1 MHLPVTWQFWQF
13 WPFQWSWIGIS
24 SGEGGGGGYESREA
38 LADARKS
45 IQ

>member
-1 MHLPVTWQFWQF
+1 MHLPVTWQF